1 MYSVEDRK
9 SLDNIGQF
17 IKSYEDNFPEM
28 KKTMILVG
36 NKCDSD
42 KRVVSLEEGKE
53 MAEKLQVPFYE
64 ISVKNKENVEIALTH
79 LVEDVKKKIFRF

>member
-17 IKSYEDNFPEM
+17 IKSYENNFPDM

-42 KRVVSLEEGKE
+42 KKVISLEEGKE
-53 MAEKLQVPFYE
+53 MAEK
-64 ISVKNKENVEIALTH
+64 S
-79 LVEDVKKKIFRF
+79 

>member
-1 MYSVEDRK
+1 MNCCGKVKRVGLFLMYSVEDRK

-17 IKSYEDNFPEM
+17 IKSYENNFPDM

-42 KRVVSLEEGKE
+42 KKVISLEEGKE
-53 MAEKLQVPFYE
+53 MAEK
-64 ISVKNKENVEIALTH
+64 S
-79 LVEDVKKKIFRF
+79 